1 MQRASGKPSNCFPV
15 DQASLPHLGIKRAV
29 EFLREHHSRGVDL
42 EQVASQACLSK
53 YHLSRLFHRTVG
65 MSYQDYLTRIR
76 TEQAKRLLAQTP
88 YLSLT
93 CIAHRVGFG
102 SLRNLEGLFKKLTR
116 QSPSQYRARS
126 EKKSAR
132 SFARTARSRA

>member
-15 DQASLPHLGIKRAV
+15 DEASLPHLGIKRAV
-29 EFLREHHSRGVDL
+29 EFLQEHHSRDVDL

-53 YHLSRLFHRTVG
+53 YHLSRLVHRTVG

-88 YLSLT
+88 YLSVT

-102 SLRNLEGLFKKLTR
+102 SLRNLEGLFKKLTD
-116 QSPSQYRARS
+116 QSPSQYR
-126 EKKSAR
+126 AR